1 MLVSLW
7 LFFAVVDAVFVVVV
21 VVVVVVFLL
30 SLSMLLFCFVLV
42 RLVVCMFVR
51 IILF

>member
-21 VVVVVVFLL
+21 VVVFLL

-42 RLVVCMFVR
+42 VCMFVR